1 MNHRLANHGPV
12 HIMDL
17 NKIINNISKNMK
29 CSRCKQPKCKSEL
42 HPKTFMCR
50 ICEQMV
56 EKDSVH
62 SIAELSNIIR
72 ELAIQMKKMQN
83 RIDKLEKERK
93 NNVRSHDKSEKIS
106 IPERDEHVEK
116 TIPDFVKKIHKKKY
130 A

>member
-1 MNHRLANHGPV
+1 
-12 HIMDL
+12 
-17 NKIINNISKNMK
+17 
-29 CSRCKQPKCKSEL
+29 
-42 HPKTFMCR
+42 
-50 ICEQMV
+50 MV

-93 NNVRSHDKSEKIS
+93 NNVRSRDKSEKIS
-106 IPERDEHVEK
+106 IPERDEHVER